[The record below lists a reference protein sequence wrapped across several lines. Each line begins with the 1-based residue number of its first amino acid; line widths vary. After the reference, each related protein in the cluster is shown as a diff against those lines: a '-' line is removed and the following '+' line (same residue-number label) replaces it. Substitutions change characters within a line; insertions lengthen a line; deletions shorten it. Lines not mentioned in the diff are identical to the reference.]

1 MNTATTARPK
11 SWRTIGKRQ
20 LLALLAGGAMALGIA
35 GGVTWRLN
43 EDSAQLVSRP
53 VASTAHF
60 RTVDSYL
67 TYYVVDSDA
76 QRAFVQKSENDSANE
91 RASSGLSSD
100 GLSYS
105 IVQFRNAEDEAAF
118 AGEVNLLKDPTFH
131 VNIVD
136 MRGMEL
142 P

>member
-11 SWRTIGKRQ
+11 TWHAVGKRQ
-20 LLALLAGGAMALGIA
+20 LLALIAGGAMALGIA

-43 EDSAQLVSRP
+43 GDSAQLVSRP

-60 RTVDSYL
+60 RTVDSYM
-67 TYYVVDSDA
+67 TYYIVDSDA
-76 QRAFVQKSENDSANE
+76 QRSFVERSENDAANE
-91 RASSGLSSD
+91 RAGSGMSSD
-100 GLSYS
+100 GPHYDV
-105 IVQFRNAEDEAAF
+105 IQFRNIEDEAAF
-118 AGEVNLLKDPTFH
+118 AGEVNLLTDPTFH

-136 MRGMEL
+136 MRGRAL

>member
-1 MNTATTARPK
+1 MNTATTAHPK
-11 SWRTIGKRQ
+11 TWRTIGKRQ
-20 LLALLAGGAMALGIA
+20 LLALIAGGAMAIGIA

-53 VASTAHF
+53 VSSTAHF

-76 QRAFVQKSENDSANE
+76 QRDFVQKSENEAANE
-91 RASSGLSSD
+91 RAGSGLSGD

-118 AGEVNLLKDPTFH
+118 AGEVNLLTDPTFH

-136 MRGMEL
+136 MRGMAL

>member
-1 MNTATTARPK
+1 MNTATTASHK
-11 SWRTIGKRQ
+11 TWRTIGKHQ
-20 LLALLAGGAMALGIA
+20 MLALLAGGVIALGIA
-35 GGVTWRLN
+35 GGVTWLN
-43 EDSAQLVSRP
+43 EGNNQLVSRP
-53 VASTAHF
+53 ISSTAHF

-76 QRAFVQKSENDSANE
+76 QRDFVQKSENEAANE
-91 RASSGLSSD
+91 RFGAGISSD

-118 AGEVNLLKDPTFH
+118 AGEVNLLTDPTFH
-131 VNIVD
+131 VNVVD
-136 MRGMEL
+136 MRGTEL